1 MNTRLSS
8 LPRVLGTPLVV
19 QVLSL
24 ALLAPL
30 QLLSARAAHAAEPA
44 SVATRSTVLGSG
56 GLAVTPA
63 QATQSQATAQG
74 LTPQDALQA
83 QLWGL
88 SADEMQR
95 ALVLAKGPRAAFSVS
110 NLSPIE
116 VLGIHARTPA
126 ERRKYAEAFA
136 RAHHQDVERVL
147 AWNQAFTQALQQLY
161 PNEPVIAYAGTD
173 RPQVDPAVAAAAGVP
188 LSAIEAVPA
197 ARVAPRPLPQQR
209 AAAPRADARKE
220 VR

>member
-1 MNTRLSS
+1 MSPCLACHSRRVAFMACA
-8 LPRVLGTPLVV
+8 LP
-19 QVLSL
+19 
-24 ALLAPL
+24 ALLA
-30 QLLSARAAHAAEPA
+30 LSAAQAAEPG
-44 SVATRSTVLGSG
+44 SVVTRSTT
-56 GLAVTPA
+56 VT
-63 QATQSQATAQG
+63 ATQPTQPQTAAVG
-74 LTPQDALQA
+74 LSPQDALQA

-95 ALVLAKGPRAAFSVS
+95 ALMLAKGPRAAFSVA

-161 PNEPVIAYAGTD
+161 PNEPVIAYTGTE

-188 LSAIEAVPA
+188 LSAIEAAPA
-197 ARVAPRPLPQQR
+197 ERVAPRPVPQLR

>member
-1 MNTRLSS
+1 MRPRLPSM
-8 LPRVLGTPLVV
+8 LPATALPF
-19 QVLSL
+19 
-24 ALLAPL
+24 LLAMPL
-30 QLLSARAAHAAEPA
+30 AYATEPG
-44 SVATRSTVLGSG
+44 SVSTRSTVVGSG
-56 GLAVTPA
+56 STAVTPS
-63 QATQSQATAQG
+63 QMTQPQGSVQG

-95 ALVLAKGPRAAFSVS
+95 ALILARGPRAAFSVA

-161 PNEPVIAYAGTD
+161 PNEPVIAYAGTE

-197 ARVAPRPLPQQR
+197 ARVAPRPVPQLR
-209 AAAPRADARKE
+209 AATPRADARKE

>member
-1 MNTRLSS
+1 MSARLSS
-8 LPRVLGTPLVV
+8 LPRALGAPLVV
-19 QVLSL
+19 QVLAL

-30 QLLSARAAHAAEPA
+30 HLLTVRAAHAAEPA
-44 SVATRSTVLGSG
+44 SVATRSIVVGSG
-56 GLAVTPA
+56 SLAVTPA
-63 QATQSQATAQG
+63 QPTQSQAATQG

-173 RPQVDPAVAAAAGVP
+173 RPLVDPAVAAAAGVP
-188 LSAIEAVPA
+188 LSAIEAAPA
-197 ARVAPRPLPQQR
+197 PRVAPRPVPPAR
-209 AAAPRADARKE
+209 PVGPGVNTRKE
-220 VR
+220 IR

>member
-1 MNTRLSS
+1 MRPRLSS
-8 LPRVLGTPLVV
+8 ISRWAAFLACALP
-19 QVLSL
+19 
-24 ALLAPL
+24 ALLSPPAI
-30 QLLSARAAHAAEPA
+30 HAAEPG
-44 SVATRSTVLGSG
+44 SVVTRSTVVGSG
-56 GLAVTPA
+56 STAATSS
-63 QATQSQATAQG
+63 QATQPQAGTQG

-95 ALVLAKGPRAAFSVS
+95 ALVLAKGPRAAFSVA

-161 PNEPVIAYAGTD
+161 PNEPVIAYAGTE

-197 ARVAPRPLPQQR
+197 ARVAPRPVPPLR
-209 AAAPRADARKE
+209 AAAPRSDARKE
-220 VR
+220 LR